1 MYRPI
6 SLLCI
11 ISKVMESVVQSQL
24 QTYLLDN
31 HLLSDRQFG
40 FIPHHSTADILTIL
54 TQNW

>member
-40 FIPHHSTADILTIL
+40 FIPHHSTTDVLTIL